1 MRPLPALALAVLG
14 SAALLLAPGAG
25 RSEEAGWSGTWKVTF
40 VKAQGEDS
48 ALGAAVFVLEQD
60 GERVTG
66 TWKDAR
72 FHGKVDGKISGKTL
86 RAKTTSSGPE
96 PRFALD
102 VKLSADGSKFSG
114 VWLDAKGNDS
124 GQAVVAGRRSE

>member
-14 SAALLLAPGAG
+14 FAALLLIPRAALA
-25 RSEEAGWSGTWKVTF
+25 EEASWSGTWKVTF

-48 ALGAAVFVLEQD
+48 ALRAAVLVLEQD
-60 GERVTG
+60 GDRVTG

-72 FHGKVDGKISGKTL
+72 FHGKVDGKLSGKSL
-86 RAKTTSSGPE
+86 KAKTTSNGPE

-102 VKLSADGSKFSG
+102 VKLSADGTKFSG

-124 GQAVVAGRRSE
+124 GQAVVSGRRSE